1 MTLAKW
7 ANDPGDLAIYWY
19 IVLGDLHGD
28 NEYRI
33 SITVEDDASP
43 SLEDSEA
50 VSVTVTNQNELS
62 DISGNAELSVQEEQ
76 TGLLAQY
83 TVEDPEDDE
92 ITWSL
97 TGADAANF
105 QIDQEGNLSLQSALD
120 YEVSSATGTNVHS
133 VTVNAADDGKPQM
146 SSELNVAVTVSNVNE
161 APQSSNLPDIK
172 LNIGDDPVTLNLDD
186 YFSDPDGDDLTFDL
200 VSAPDSNAISATV
213 VGSGLQVSA
222 AGSGS
227 FMVEV
232 SGTDPGGLSA
242 TASANV
248 TVTVPETVR
257 SIDPSTD
264 YDAIVRPIAT
274 GFSDLVY
281 QFVHVTVEVPETT
294 PELQQEVDPTT
305 NTTQG
310 PIPSISPRL
319 MPPPVPAP
327 TIAAPKPV
335 IPTPTAKPAPISAS
349 ESRSTPAPE
358 PTQAASRAPS
368 TPTIQQPTAEPAVK
382 APVSPEV
389 TATPV
394 PEQAPAPAPE
404 SDDSEGMLPLWLIAI
419 LIMLGLLLLASM
431 PLWVVYL
438 LLIGGLVTLAL
449 ALASVALWL
458 VIPAAVAALIV
469 LAAIGLIYGIATRG
483 W

>member
-1 MTLAKW
+1 MLSFKTSPDFENPADR
-7 ANDPGDLAIYWY
+7 N
-19 IVLGDLHGD
+19 GD

-43 SLEDSEA
+43 SLDDSEA
-50 VSVTVTNQNELS
+50 VSVVVTNQNELS
-62 DISGNAELSVQEEQ
+62 DISGDAEISVQEGQ

-97 TGADAANF
+97 TGADAENF
-105 QIDQEGNLSLQSALD
+105 QIDQEGNLLLQSALD
-120 YEVSSATGTNVHS
+120 YEVSSASGTNVHS
-133 VTVNAADDGKPQM
+133 VTVHAADDGRPQM
-146 SSELNVAVTVSNVNE
+146 SSELNVAVTVFDVNE

-172 LNIGDDPVTLNLDD
+172 LTIGDDPVTLNLDD
-186 YFSDPDGDDLTFDL
+186 YFSDPDGDDLTFAL
-200 VSAPDSNAISATV
+200 VSAPDTNVITATV
-213 VGSGLQVSA
+213 VGSGLQISA

-227 FMVEV
+227 FMVGV

-248 TVTVPETVR
+248 TVAVPENMR
-257 SIDPSTD
+257 SIDPNSD
-264 YDAIVRPIAT
+264 YDAIVMPIIT
-274 GFSDLVY
+274 GFSDLVH
-281 QFVHVTVEVPETT
+281 QFVHVTAEVPETT
-294 PELQQEVDPTT
+294 PELQQEVSPTT
-305 NTTQG
+305 DTTQG

-319 MPPPVPAP
+319 LPPQVPAP

-335 IPTPTAKPAPISAS
+335 IPTPTAKPVPISAS
-349 ESRSTPAPE
+349 ESRPTPAPE

-368 TPTIQQPTAEPAVK
+368 TPAVQQPTAEPAVK
-382 APVSPEV
+382 APASPEV

-394 PEQAPAPAPE
+394 PEQASAPAPE
-404 SDDSEGMLPLWLIAI
+404 SDDSESILPLWLIAI

-438 LLIGGLVTLAL
+438 LIIGGLVAPTLAP
-449 ALASVALWL
+449 ASVALWL
-458 VIPAAVAALIV
+458 IIPAAVLALIV